1 MYDVRWVHAFE
12 EDTPGAHVYRQAT
25 GDVPLSRRP
34 REAFELHRDG
44 TARIF
49 TGGPDDRAI
58 AHGATWK
65 KTPAGIVVAADAD
78 GDTFRIVEQGD
89 ARLIVR
95 RD

>member
-12 EDTPGAHVYRQAT
+12 EDTPGEQVYRQAA
-25 GDVPLSRRP
+25 DDIPLSRRP
-34 REAFELHRDG
+34 RDAFELHRDG
-44 TARIF
+44 TAQVF
-49 TGGPDDRAI
+49 TGGPDDRAV

-65 KTPAGIVVAADAD
+65 ETPEGIVEVAGTGRA
-78 GDTFRIVEQGD
+78 TFRIVKQTE